1 MNEKLT
7 FTDFCR
13 VFEAYREYL
22 KAAPA
27 APVAPAAPAAP
38 AVPVVPAVPAA
49 PAAPAAPAVP
59 AAPAA
64 EPKSWADVY
73 RLIEQGMQSPQPSV
87 TDPAPKG
94 IDDII
99 TGLIK

>member
-22 KAAPA
+22 KGVPAPA
-27 APVAPAAPAAP
+27 PAQTA
-38 AVPVVPAVPAA
+38 
-49 PAAPAAPAVP
+49 
-59 AAPAA
+59 
-64 EPKSWADVY
+64 PKSWADVY
-73 RLIEQGMQSPQPSV
+73 KLIEQGMQSPQPSV

>member
-27 APVAPAAPAAP
+27 APV
-38 AVPVVPAVPAA
+38 A